1 MKNMRKFF
9 AIVLA
14 IMILMGNV
22 DYFQQKIK
30 ATSRSAD
37 EAINYVKSLIG
48 QSIDKDGAYGA
59 QCVDLILAYY
69 DYLGVPRSSGNG
81 ADYTW
86 NALPS
91 GWQRIQGAQP
101 QKGDIL
107 VYTGGTGN
115 RGHVAIYE
123 ADRITYHQNID
134 GNTKV
139 QQVGYKYNGLDT
151 PYWGVIRPNWVN
163 TSKPYF
169 MEQTVQF
176 VLDNNASVYTK
187 IQNPGNQIVSTVG
200 CRIYS
205 EDGTLLKTYTEI
217 CGLST
222 SYVNYTCNFIS
233 DMGYTL
239 EPGTKYEYQQ
249 YAIISGIEY
258 KDNRYSFNTT
268 GIKDNIPPTI
278 SNVQILS
285 VNGYGYHI
293 RCEIKDNIE
302 NGIEKIKFP
311 TWTGNNEKD
320 DLASDWQN
328 NSKYNGTNFI
338 GNFYDFY
345 VNVSDYNNES
355 GIYYTN
361 IYAYDKSGNVSCYE
375 IEAINVPEI
384 DKEAPV
390 ISNVQI
396 TQKSEKC
403 YYIDFQI
410 DDMTLRQAYIF
421 IQGTVLSKYNFYRY
435 DLDSEEIIQTS
446 SNTYR
451 IIFNDKLIEN
461 TKYIAGEDFKIT
473 IGAYDRD
480 NNRTTYTINEIMTIK
495 SFKEVILKQGDSI
508 TYREIFGHSNL
519 SYSYGLDEQKIVSV
533 NIDENAE
540 VYFRTLKPG
549 RTIVV
554 ESQNKTG
561 ETKHQVIKVIGK
573 LTDCMVFLKNTDCIY
588 TGKEIEPDVTVLYDG
603 EVLTEGIDYELKYS
617 NNINSGIAKV
627 KIVPATNGCYEGEI
641 DKEFNIVKLNT
652 GESNGKETT
661 NRIESTK
668 VEENVKTTEST
679 TKPNQLVKPIENITQ
694 STVVKKAS
702 ATKIRKI
709 KKQKKSLKIFWKIV
723 KNINGY
729 QIEYSTSSK
738 FKKAKKITIKK
749 AKKTSKTIKKLQ
761 AKKKYYVRIRT
772 YIIVN
777 GKKEYSNWSK
787 KKSKKAK

>member
-1 MKNMRKFF
+1 MCIR
-9 AIVLA
+9 
-14 IMILMGNV
+14 
-22 DYFQQKIK
+22 
-30 ATSRSAD
+30 
-37 EAINYVKSLIG
+37 
-48 QSIDKDGAYGA
+48 
-59 QCVDLILAYY
+59 
-69 DYLGVPRSSGNG
+69 
-81 ADYTW
+81 
-86 NALPS
+86 
-91 GWQRIQGAQP
+91 
-101 QKGDIL
+101 
-107 VYTGGTGN
+107 
-115 RGHVAIYE
+115 
-123 ADRITYHQNID
+123 DR
-134 GNTKV
+134 
-139 QQVGYKYNGLDT
+139 
-151 PYWGVIRPNWVN
+151 
-163 TSKPYF
+163 
-169 MEQTVQF
+169 
-176 VLDNNASVYTK
+176 
-187 IQNPGNQIVSTVG
+187 
-200 CRIYS
+200 
-205 EDGTLLKTYTEI
+205 
-217 CGLST
+217 
-222 SYVNYTCNFIS
+222 
-233 DMGYTL
+233 
-239 EPGTKYEYQQ
+239 
-249 YAIISGIEY
+249 
-258 KDNRYSFNTT
+258 
-268 GIKDNIPPTI
+268 
-278 SNVQILS
+278 
-285 VNGYGYHI
+285 
-293 RCEIKDNIE
+293 
-302 NGIEKIKFP
+302 
-311 TWTGNNEKD
+311 
-320 DLASDWQN
+320 
-328 NSKYNGTNFI
+328 
-338 GNFYDFY
+338 
-345 VNVSDYNNES
+345 
-355 GIYYTN
+355 
-361 IYAYDKSGNVSCYE
+361 
-375 IEAINVPEI
+375 
-384 DKEAPV
+384 
-390 ISNVQI
+390 
-396 TQKSEKC
+396 
-403 YYIDFQI
+403 
-410 DDMTLRQAYIF
+410 
-421 IQGTVLSKYNFYRY
+421 
-435 DLDSEEIIQTS
+435 
-446 SNTYR
+446 
-451 IIFNDKLIEN
+451 
-461 TKYIAGEDFKIT
+461 YIAGEDFKIT